1 MNTIV
6 NFISKLHGHSRFI
19 FVDVFLEMLLKL
31 AFKIR
36 FFGDIEKF
44 RNEYVLSYK
53 SFSATKPFIKDPER
67 FLKNMAIIQ
76 ASPKDG
82 GKGILTIAY
91 NYAIPSFMY
100 LFDYEKIMER
110 YHLVLEPSTARFLMP
125 EILICDELKHPVYV
139 QAGEPRDAQFLT
151 RFSKSL
157 IPIPIAANW
166 WLNTNIF
173 NDEVKISKD
182 IDILMVSS
190 FNKLKR
196 HKVLFK
202 ALKKLKNKDIKL
214 NVVLIG
220 YVGGELT
227 KIDLEKMA
235 CDAGIQDQ
243 ITVIEN
249 IGPEEVAQYYRRSK
263 INVLLSKREGSSRI
277 IIEGMHCGVPI
288 LLREGFNF
296 GYKYPFIT
304 KESGMYFK
312 DDTLDESI
320 VTLLNKVDEG
330 SINTNKV
337 INNLGINPVHACEIM
352 KKSIYGDN
360 TIMKVHPKASGLHG
374 MEYLK
379 DTDEN
384 IFQEEYLFLSSCF
397 ISK

>member
-1 MNTIV
+1 
-6 NFISKLHGHSRFI
+6 
-19 FVDVFLEMLLKL
+19 
-31 AFKIR
+31 
-36 FFGDIEKF
+36 
-44 RNEYVLSYK
+44 
-53 SFSATKPFIKDPER
+53 ATKPFIKDPER

-76 ASPKDG
+76 AYPKDG
-82 GKGILTIAY
+82 RKGILTIAY

-151 RFSKSL
+151 RFSQTL

-166 WLNTNIF
+166 WLNTNTF
-173 NDEVKISKD
+173 NDEVKVSKD

-196 HKVLFK
+196 HNVLFK
-202 ALKKLKNKDIKL
+202 ALKKLKNRDIKL
-214 NVVLIG
+214 SVVLIG
-220 YVGGELT
+220 YAGGELT
-227 KIDLEKMA
+227 KIDLEKIA
-235 CDAGIQDQ
+235 CDVGIQDQ

-320 VTLLNKVDEG
+320 LTLLKKVDEG

-337 INNLGINPVHACEIM
+337 INDLGINPVHACEIM
-352 KKSIYGDN
+352 KKCIYGEN
-360 TIMKVHPKASGLHG
+360 TIMDVHPKASGLHG
-374 MEYLK
+374 MEYLIENV
-379 DTDEN
+379 EN